1 VATASQSFEHDRKAV
16 VTLESP
22 LDGTVAQT
30 SVRLRVTCVD
40 DVPSGCANLKIGAS
54 TAGPPPLTQD
64 IAEGVTTFDQD
75 ISLALF
81 DGRQVSVGASIT
93 DNLGRF
99 SSASVTV
106 YVDGS
111 GHLTKVAEVTG
122 PGTILDA
129 TPDRLLTL
137 DMISAQDQHVGTL
150 KIQQRATGQAAD
162 LMTRKFL
169 EVYNAHL
176 TPHGAV
182 FEARDD
188 ATSFIHGYEWR
199 DGALLDLGITNG
211 FVVDESYFAWDVY
224 NGSIHRENLESGATI
239 VVPGADS
246 NWLSDV
252 GPNGDVLYV
261 TSFAEIRRFRDGVT
275 TTLVPIDPD
284 PNLRNG
290 GALTD
295 GVNVCYGTATQ
306 PSAGADQQFQSLI
319 ALTAAGSD
327 TLLVYHVP
335 PSGSVHD
342 FSCLLNGGWIGFTQ
356 PAPGGTVQVWV
367 RSPAGIKTQAS
378 FFSGVSVL
386 EAVATDGRVVFTS
399 PAAQAPR
406 RRYLW
411 TPGGSATDI
420 GAGFG
425 QPKLIDGQLYVMLGR
440 ALLRVD

>member
-1 VATASQSFEHDRKAV
+1 
-16 VTLESP
+16 
-22 LDGTVAQT
+22 
-30 SVRLRVTCVD
+30 
-40 DVPSGCANLKIGAS
+40 
-54 TAGPPPLTQD
+54 
-64 IAEGVTTFDQD
+64 
-75 ISLALF
+75 
-81 DGRQVSVGASIT
+81 
-93 DNLGRF
+93 
-99 SSASVTV
+99 
-106 YVDGS
+106 
-111 GHLTKVAEVTG
+111 
-122 PGTILDA
+122 
-129 TPDRLLTL
+129 
-137 DMISAQDQHVGTL
+137 
-150 KIQQRATGQAAD
+150 
-162 LMTRKFL
+162 
-169 EVYNAHL
+169 
-176 TPHGAV
+176 
-182 FEARDD
+182 
-188 ATSFIHGYEWR
+188 
-199 DGALLDLGITNG
+199 
-211 FVVDESYFAWDVY
+211 
-224 NGSIHRENLESGATI
+224 
-239 VVPGADS
+239 VPGADS

-335 PSGSVHD
+335 PSGPVHD